1 MKKLL
6 TIGLLTATF
15 ATAMNAQP
23 KLASDNIDEVLKA
36 MTLEEKAKL
45 LVGGANNFFGANA
58 VVGGEADLVAGAAGT
73 SPAIPRLGIPATVLT
88 DGPAGVRINPT
99 RKGTDKTY
107 YATAFPIGSCLASTW
122 NTELV
127 SKVGEAIGNE
137 TKEYRCDVILG
148 PGMNLHRNPLC
159 GRNFEYYSED
169 PLLTGKIAA
178 AYIQGVQSQGA
189 GVSAKH
195 FAVNSQ
201 ETDRTAVDERVSQ
214 RAARELYLRGFEI
227 AVRESDP
234 WTIMASYN
242 QVNGQYSMGNHDL
255 LTKILREDW
264 GYKGI
269 VMTDWIGIR
278 EGLETISEV
287 HAGNDLM
294 EPGQPAQVEE
304 IIKGVK
310 EGKLDIADVDRNVRR
325 MLEYIVKTPSFR
337 QYPASNNPDFK
348 AHAAITRQSAAE
360 GIVLLKNNGALPF
373 RTEGNHNSQFSARAC
388 SLSSERTLNSQLIK
402 TVALF
407 GENSYDF
414 LSGGTGSGCVHPPY
428 VVDMLQGL
436 ENAGIKSSAT
446 LTDIYRKYIDYAR
459 IKFQAER
466 HPAKWFQTEMMGQ
479 QKYPEISLSPI
490 AINKEV
496 QAADAA
502 IITIGR
508 QAGEGIDRDIDTEFN
523 LIPEERALITDVCNA
538 FHAAGKPVI
547 VIINSGSVIETASWS
562 SYPDAILCA
571 WQPGMEGGNSIADL
585 LTGKV
590 NPSGKLTMTWPIAAT
605 DHASTKNFPGNID
618 DYTFQMMVGNK
629 MPVPGHAYTNH
640 EEDIYVGY
648 RFFDTFNKE
657 VAYPF
662 GFGLS
667 YTTFAFSKPV
677 VKLSTLRSALP
688 LGSSKNSQLSTL
700 NSQLSTL
707 NSQLSTVQVSI
718 TVKNTGAVSGKEVAQ
733 VYVQAPKGRLEKPV
747 QELKAFAKTRELQPG
762 ESQTLTMTIPVRDL
776 ASFDEAGSQ
785 WITEAGTYTFRIGNN
800 SRNIA
805 ATAQLKIAEYTEKT
819 TNALAPQQPLKL
831 LKQ

>member
-1 MKKLL
+1 M
-6 TIGLLTATF
+6 TT
-15 ATAMNAQP
+15 NAQP
-23 KLASDNIDEVLKA
+23 QLRADNIDEVLKA

-45 LVGGANNFFGANA
+45 LVGGANNFFGTGA

-88 DGPAGVRINPT
+88 DGPAGVRIDPT

-255 LTKILREDW
+255 LTKILRNDW

-325 MLEYIVKTPSFR
+325 MLEYIVKTPSFH
-337 QYPASNNPDFK
+337 QYPASNAPDFK

-360 GIVLLKNNGALPF
+360 GIVLLKNNGVLPF
-373 RTEGNHNSQFSARAC
+373 RTEGN
-388 SLSSERTLNSQLIK
+388 LSPLTSHHSPLIK

-466 HPAKWFQTEMMGQ
+466 HPAKWFQTEYMGQ

-490 AINKEV
+490 AIGKEV
-496 QAADAA
+496 KAADAA

-523 LIPEERALITDVCNA
+523 LIPEERSLIVDVCNA

-618 DYTFQMMVGNK
+618 DYSFQMMVGKK
-629 MPVPGHAYTNH
+629 MPIPGHTYTNH

-648 RFFDTFNKE
+648 RYFDTFNRE

-667 YTTFAFSKPV
+667 YTTFEMSKPA
-677 VKLSTLRSALP
+677 VKAKGNSA
-688 LGSSKNSQLSTL
+688 
-700 NSQLSTL
+700 
-707 NSQLSTVQVSI
+707 VEVSV
-718 TVKNTGAVSGKEVAQ
+718 TVKNTGAVAGKEVAQ
-733 VYVQAPKGRLEKPV
+733 VYVTAPKGRLEKPA

-785 WITEAGTYTFRIGNN
+785 WLTEAGTYTFRIGFS
-800 SRNIA
+800 SRDIKASLPIA
-805 ATAQLKIAEYTEKT
+805 LKEYTEKT
-819 TNALAPQQPLKL
+819 TNALAPQQTLNL

>member
-6 TIGLLTATF
+6 TLGLSVLLTTATM
-15 ATAMNAQP
+15 TAQT
-23 KLASDNIDEVLKA
+23 KLRADNIDEVLKA

-45 LVGGANNFFGANA
+45 LVGGANNFFGAGA

-88 DGPAGVRINPT
+88 DGPAGVRIDPT

-127 SKVGEAIGNE
+127 SQVGQAIGNE

-178 AYIQGVQSQGA
+178 AYIQGVQKEGV

-201 ETDRTAVDERVSQ
+201 ETDRTSVDERVSQ

-242 QVNGQYSMGNHDL
+242 KINGQFSMGNHDL
-255 LTKILREDW
+255 LTKILRDDW

-278 EGLETISEV
+278 EGLPTITEV
-287 HAGNDLM
+287 QAGNDLM
-294 EPGQPAQVEE
+294 EPGQPAQVQE
-304 IIKGVK
+304 IIEGVK
-310 EGKLDIADVDRNVRR
+310 SGKLDITDVDRNVRR

-337 QYPASNNPDFK
+337 QYPASNNPDFV

-360 GIVLLKNNGALPF
+360 GIVLLKNNGTLPWKN
-373 RTEGNHNSQFSARAC
+373 GA
-388 SLSSERTLNSQLIK
+388 IK
-402 TVALF
+402 TVSLF

-436 ENAGIKSSAT
+436 ENAGIKSSPV
-446 LTDIYRKYIDYAR
+446 LTDIYRKYIEFAKV
-459 IKFQAER
+459 KFQAER

-479 QKYPEISLSPI
+479 QKYPEIGLSPI

-496 QAADAA
+496 TTADAA

-523 LIPEERALITDVCNA
+523 LVPEERALIVDVCNA
-538 FHAAGKPVI
+538 FHEAGKPVI
-547 VIINSGSVIETASWS
+547 VIINSGSVIETSSWS
-562 SYPDAILCA
+562 GYPDAILCA

-605 DHASTKNFPGNID
+605 DHASTKNFPGYLDQYSKDIMRS
-618 DYTFQMMVGNK
+618 YTGKVAGND
-629 MPVPGHAYTNH
+629 YTNH

-648 RFFDTFNKE
+648 RYFDTFNRE

-662 GFGLS
+662 GYGLS
-667 YTTFAFSKPV
+667 YTTFEMLKPA
-677 VKLSTLRSALP
+677 VKANGGLV
-688 LGSSKNSQLSTL
+688 
-700 NSQLSTL
+700 
-707 NSQLSTVQVSI
+707 TVSV
-718 TVKNTGAVSGKEVAQ
+718 TVKNTGSVAGKEVVQ
-733 VYVQAPKGRLEKPV
+733 VYVQAPAGKLEKPA
-747 QELKAFAKTRELQPG
+747 QELKAFAKTRELKPG

-776 ASFDEAGSQ
+776 ASFDETGSQ
-785 WITEAGTYTFRIGNN
+785 WLTEAGTYTFRLGFS
-800 SRNIA
+800 SRDIKA
-805 ATAQLKIAEYTEKT
+805 SLPLALKEYTEKT
-819 TNALAPQQPLKL
+819 SNALAPQQKLNLLKL
-831 LKQ
+831 Q

>member
-1 MKKLL
+1 M
-6 TIGLLTATF
+6 TA
-15 ATAMNAQP
+15 NAQIQ
-23 KLASDNIDEVLKA
+23 LRADNIDEVLNA

-45 LVGGANNFFGANA
+45 LVGGANNFFGTGA

-73 SPAIPRLGIPATVLT
+73 TPQISRLGIPATVLT
-88 DGPAGVRINPT
+88 DGPAGVRIDPT
-99 RKGTDKTY
+99 RKGTDQTY

-122 NTELV
+122 NAELV
-127 SKVGEAIGNE
+127 GKVGEAIGNE

-169 PLLTGKIAA
+169 PFVTGKIAA
-178 AYIQGVQSQGA
+178 AYIKGVQSQGA

-201 ETDRTAVDERVSQ
+201 ETERTSVDERVSQ

-227 AVRESDP
+227 AVRESAP
-234 WTIMASYN
+234 WTVMASYN
-242 QVNGQYSMGNHDL
+242 KVNGQFSMGNYDL
-255 LTKILREDW
+255 LTKILRDDW

-278 EGLETISEV
+278 QGLPTITEV

-294 EPGQPAQVEE
+294 EPGQPAQVDE
-304 IIKGVK
+304 IVAGVK
-310 EGKLDIADVDRNVRR
+310 SGKLDIADVDRNVRR
-325 MLEYIVKTPSFR
+325 ILEYIVKTPSFYK
-337 QYPASNNPDFK
+337 YPATNKPDFE

-360 GIVLLKNNGALPF
+360 GIVLLKNNGTLPWK
-373 RTEGNHNSQFSARAC
+373 GN
-388 SLSSERTLNSQLIK
+388 IK

-407 GENSYDF
+407 GENSYEF

-428 VVDMLQGL
+428 VIDMLNGL
-436 ENAGIKSSAT
+436 KNAGISSSPV
-446 LTDIYRKYIDYAR
+446 LTDIYRKYIEYAKV
-459 IKFQAER
+459 KFQAER
-466 HPAKWFQTEMMGQ
+466 HPAKWFQTETMGQ
-479 QKYPEISLSPI
+479 QKYPEIALSPI

-496 QAADAA
+496 ATADAA

-523 LIPEERALITDVCNA
+523 LVHEEHALIIDVCNA
-538 FHAAGKPVI
+538 FHQAGKPVI

-562 SYPDAILCA
+562 GYPDAILCA

-605 DHASTKNFPGNID
+605 DHESTKNFPGNLD
-618 DYTFQMMVGNK
+618 QYTFEMMVGNK
-629 MPVPGHAYTNH
+629 MPIPGHAYTNH

-648 RFFDTFNKE
+648 RYFDTFKKE

-667 YTTFAFSKPV
+667 YTTFEITKPV
-677 VKLSTLRSALP
+677 VKSRGNLVDIS
-688 LGSSKNSQLSTL
+688 
-700 NSQLSTL
+700 
-707 NSQLSTVQVSI
+707 V
-718 TVKNTGAVSGKEVAQ
+718 TVKNTGSVAGKEVVQ
-733 VYVQAPKGRLEKPV
+733 VYVQAPKGKLEKPC
-747 QELKAFAKTRELQPG
+747 QELTAFAKTRELKPG
-762 ESQTLTMTIPVRDL
+762 ESQTVTMNLLLRDL

-785 WITEAGTYTFRIGNN
+785 WLTEAGTYTFRIGAN
-800 SRNIA
+800 SRDIK
-805 ATAQLKIAEYTEKT
+805 ATASLKLPEYTEKT
-819 TNALAPQQPLKL
+819 SNALAPQQPLNL

>member
-1 MKKLL
+1 MLKPRKILLAGLTALL
-6 TIGLLTATF
+6 TTT
-15 ATAMNAQP
+15 MNAQTP
-23 KLASDNIDEVLKA
+23 KLRADNIDVVLKA

-45 LVGGANNFFGANA
+45 LVGGANNFFGAGA

-88 DGPAGVRINPT
+88 DGPAGVRIDPT

-127 SKVGEAIGNE
+127 GKVGEAIGNE

-178 AYIQGVQSQGA
+178 AYINGVQSQGA

-195 FAVNSQ
+195 FAINSQ
-201 ETDRTAVDERVSQ
+201 ETDRTSVDERLSQ
-214 RAARELYLRGFEI
+214 RAARELYLKGFEI
-227 AVRESDP
+227 AVRESNP

-242 QVNGQYSMGNHDL
+242 KINGQFSKGNHDL
-255 LTKILREDW
+255 LTKILRDDW

-278 EGLETISEV
+278 QGLPTITEV
-287 HAGNDLM
+287 QAGNDLM
-294 EPGQPAQVEE
+294 EPGQPAQVKE
-304 IIKGVK
+304 IVEGVK
-310 EGKLDIADVDRNVRR
+310 SGKLDIADVDRNVRR
-325 MLEYIVKTPSFR
+325 MLEYIVKTPSFH

-360 GIVLLKNNGALPF
+360 GIVLLKNNGTLPWKS
-373 RTEGNHNSQFSARAC
+373 GA
-388 SLSSERTLNSQLIK
+388 IK

-414 LSGGTGSGCVHPPY
+414 FSGGTGSGCVHPPY
-428 VVDMLQGL
+428 VVDMLEGL
-436 ENAGIKSSAT
+436 KNVGITSSPT
-446 LTDIYRKYIDYAR
+446 LTNIYRKYIEYAKV
-459 IKFQAER
+459 KFQAER
-466 HPAKWFQTEMMGQ
+466 HPAKWYQQEAFGQ
-479 QKYPEISLSPI
+479 QKYPEIAISPI
-490 AINKEV
+490 CIENEV
-496 QAADAA
+496 RTADAA

-508 QAGEGIDRDIDTEFN
+508 QAGEGVDRDIDTEFN
-523 LIPEERALITDVCNA
+523 LVPEERALITDVCNA

-547 VIINSGSVIETASWS
+547 VIINSGSVIETASWDG
-562 SYPDAILCA
+562 YPDAVLCA

-585 LTGKV
+585 LMGKV
-590 NPSGKLTMTWPIAAT
+590 SPSGKLTMTWPIAAT
-605 DHASTKNFPGNID
+605 DHASTKNFPGNMD
-618 DYTFQMMVGNK
+618 DYTFKQMVGNNS
-629 MPVPGHAYTNH
+629 PIPGHAYTNH

-648 RFFDTFNKE
+648 RFFDTFQRE

-667 YTTFAFSKPV
+667 YTTFEFSKPA
-677 VKLSTLRSALP
+677 VKVN
-688 LGSSKNSQLSTL
+688 GDNI
-700 NSQLSTL
+700 
-707 NSQLSTVQVSI
+707 TVNIS
-718 TVKNTGAVSGKEVAQ
+718 VKNTGKVSGKEVVQ
-733 VYVQAPKGRLEKPV
+733 VYVTAPKGKLEKPA
-747 QELKAFAKTRELQPG
+747 QELKGFAKTRELKPG
-762 ESQTLTMTIPVRDL
+762 ESQTLTITIAHRDL

-785 WITEAGTYTFRIGNN
+785 WLAEAGTYTFRIGSS
-800 SRNIA
+800 SRDIHQT
-805 ATAQLKIAEYTEKT
+805 ATAKLKEYTEKT
-819 TNALAPQQPLKL
+819 TNALAPQQPLRL

>member
-1 MKKLL
+1 MKRIMFTGVLLLLMASTMSAQTKLR
-6 TIGLLTATF
+6 A
-15 ATAMNAQP
+15 
-23 KLASDNIDEVLKA
+23 DNIDEVLKA
-36 MTLEEKAKL
+36 MTIEEKAKL
-45 LVGGANNFFGANA
+45 MVGGANNFFGAGA

-73 SPAIPRLGIPATVLT
+73 TPRIERLGIPATVLT
-88 DGPAGVRINPT
+88 DGPAGVRIDPT
-99 RKGTDKTY
+99 REGTTQTY

-169 PLLTGKIAA
+169 PLVTGKIAA
-178 AYIQGVQSQGA
+178 AYIKGVQSQGA

-242 QVNGQYSMGNHDL
+242 KVNGEFSMGNHDL

-278 EGLETISEV
+278 NGLPTINEV

-294 EPGQPAQVEE
+294 EPGQPAQVQE
-304 IIKGVK
+304 IIEGVK
-310 EGKLDIADVDRNVRR
+310 SGKLSMENVDRNVRR
-325 MLEYIVKTPSFR
+325 MLEYIVKTPSFNN
-337 QYPASNNPDFK
+337 YPYTNKPDFE

-360 GIVLLKNNGALPF
+360 GIVLLKNNGALPWK
-373 RTEGNHNSQFSARAC
+373 GGK
-388 SLSSERTLNSQLIK
+388 IK

-428 VVDMLQGL
+428 VVDMLTGL
-436 ENAGIKSSAT
+436 KNAGINSSAT

-459 IKFQAER
+459 VKFQAER

-479 QKYPEISLSPI
+479 QKYPEIGISPI
-490 AINKEV
+490 AIDKEV
-496 QAADAA
+496 AGADAA

-508 QAGEGIDRDIDTEFN
+508 QAGEGIDRDIATEFN
-523 LIPEERALITDVCNA
+523 LVPEEQALIKDVCNA
-538 FHAAGKPVI
+538 FHQAGKPVV

-562 SYPDAILCA
+562 GYPDAILCA
-571 WQPGMEGGNSIADL
+571 WQPGMEGGNSVADL

-590 NPSGKLTMTWPIAAT
+590 NPSGKLTMTWPLAAT
-605 DHASTKNFPGNID
+605 DHPSTKGYPGTMD
-618 DYTFQMMVGNK
+618 FYTYEVTRGYTGQVAGYD
-629 MPVPGHAYTNH
+629 YTNH
-640 EEDIYVGY
+640 DEDIYVGY
-648 RFFDTFNKE
+648 RFFDTFNRE

-667 YTTFAFSKPV
+667 YTTFEFSKPV
-677 VKLSTLRSALP
+677 VKAK
-688 LGSSKNSQLSTL
+688 GKDA
-700 NSQLSTL
+700 
-707 NSQLSTVQVSI
+707 VEVSI

-733 VYVQAPKGRLEKPV
+733 VYVTAPKGRIEKPA

-785 WITEAGTYTFRIGNN
+785 WLTEAGNYTFRIGNS
-800 SRNIA
+800 SRNLPLSVA
-805 ATAQLKIAEYTEKT
+805 LTLKEYTEKVN
-819 TNALAPQQPLKL
+819 NALAPKQKLNL
-831 LKQ
+831 LKH

>member
-1 MKKLL
+1 MKE
-6 TIGLLTATF
+6 LLTAGLLAMLTMTMNGQTKQKADF
-15 ATAMNAQP
+15 ATP
-23 KLASDNIDEVLKA
+23 HSDLKLRSENIDEVIKA

-45 LVGGANNFFGANA
+45 LVGGANNFFGTTA
-58 VVGGEADLVAGAAGT
+58 VVGGEADLVPGAAGT

-88 DGPAGVRINPT
+88 DGPAGVRIDPT

-122 NTELV
+122 NTDLV

-178 AYIQGVQSQGA
+178 AYIKGVQSQGA

-201 ETDRTAVDERVSQ
+201 ETDRTSVDERVSQ

-227 AVRESDP
+227 AVRESNP

-242 QVNGQYSMGNHDL
+242 KVNGEFSMCNHDL

-264 GYKGI
+264 GYQGI

-278 EGLETISEV
+278 EGLPTTREV
-287 HAGNDLM
+287 YAGNDLM
-294 EPGQPAQVEE
+294 EPGQPAQVQE
-304 IIKGVK
+304 IIDGVK
-310 EGKLDIADVDRNVRR
+310 NGSLNIADVDRNVRR
-325 MLEYIVKTPSFR
+325 MLEYIVKTPSFH

-373 RTEGNHNSQFSARAC
+373 RTEENS
-388 SLSSERTLNSQLIK
+388 SLFTLHSSLIK

-428 VVDMLQGL
+428 VVDMLEGL
-436 ENAGIKSSAT
+436 KNAGIKSSPV
-446 LTDIYRKYIDYAR
+446 LTDIYRKYIEYAKA
-459 IKFQAER
+459 KFQAER
-466 HPAKWFQTEMMGQ
+466 HPAKWYQMEMFGQ
-479 QKYPEISLSPI
+479 QKYPEIAIDPI
-490 AINKEV
+490 CINNEV
-496 QAADAA
+496 KNADAA

-508 QAGEGIDRDIDTEFN
+508 QAGEGVDRDIDTEFN
-523 LIPEERALITDVCNA
+523 LIPAERALIIDVCNI

-605 DHASTKNFPGNID
+605 DHPSTKNFPGNID
-618 DYTFQMMVGNK
+618 FYSFKEMAASK
-629 MPVPGHAYTNH
+629 RPISGHTYTNH

-648 RFFDTFNKE
+648 RFFDTFQKD

-667 YTTFAFSKPV
+667 YTTFELSKPV
-677 VKLSTLRSALP
+677 VKAK
-688 LGSSKNSQLSTL
+688 GN
-700 NSQLSTL
+700 N
-707 NSQLSTVQVSI
+707 VEISI
-718 TVKNTGAVSGKEVAQ
+718 VVKNTGSVSGKEVAQ
-733 VYVQAPKGRLEKPV
+733 VYVQAPKGRLEKPAH
-747 QELKAFAKTRELQPG
+747 ELKAFAKTRELKPG
-762 ESQTLTMTIPVRDL
+762 ESQTLTMTVPVRDL

-785 WITEAGTYTFRIGNN
+785 WLTEAGVYSFRIGFS
-800 SRNIA
+800 SRDIKA
-805 ATAQLKIAEYTEKT
+805 SVPVTLKEYTEKT
-819 TNALAPQQPLKL
+819 TNALAPQQELNL

>member
-1 MKKLL
+1 M
-6 TIGLLTATF
+6 T
-15 ATAMNAQP
+15 MNAQT
-23 KLASDNIDEVLKA
+23 KLRADNIDEMLKA

-45 LVGGANNFFGANA
+45 LVGGANNFFSANA

-127 SKVGEAIGNE
+127 RQVGQAIGNE

-178 AYIQGVQSQGA
+178 AYIQGVQQEGV

-195 FAVNSQ
+195 FAINSQ
-201 ETDRTAVDERVSQ
+201 ETDRTSVDERVSQ

-242 QVNGQYSMGNHDL
+242 KINGQYSMGNYDL

-278 EGLETISEV
+278 EGLPTITEV
-287 HAGNDLM
+287 QAGNDLM
-294 EPGQPAQVEE
+294 EPGQPAQIQE
-304 IIKGVK
+304 IIEGVK
-310 EGKLDIADVDRNVRR
+310 SGKLAMADVDRNVRR

-337 QYPASNNPDFK
+337 NYPASNNPDFV
-348 AHAAITRQSAAE
+348 AHATITRQSAAE
-360 GIVLLKNNGALPF
+360 GIVLLKNNGTLPWKD
-373 RTEGNHNSQFSARAC
+373 EA
-388 SLSSERTLNSQLIK
+388 IK

-436 ENAGIKSSAT
+436 ENAGIKSSPV
-446 LTDIYRKYIDYAR
+446 LTNIYRKYIEFAKV
-459 IKFQAER
+459 KFQAER
-466 HPAKWFQTEMMGQ
+466 HPAKWYQREEFGQ
-479 QKYPEISLSPI
+479 QKYPEI
-490 AINKEV
+490 AINPICIDNEV
-496 QAADAA
+496 KDADAA

-508 QAGEGIDRDIDTEFN
+508 QAGEGVDRDLNTEFN
-523 LIPEERALITDVCNA
+523 LIPEERALIMDVCNA
-538 FHAAGKPVI
+538 FHAVGKPVI

-605 DHASTKNFPGNID
+605 DHASTKNFPGQLD
-618 DYTFQMMVGNK
+618 DYTFQMMVGSSA
-629 MPVPGHAYTNH
+629 PIPGHAYTNH

-648 RFFDTFNKE
+648 RYFDTFRRE

-667 YTTFAFSKPV
+667 YTTFAFSQPK
-677 VKLSTLRSALP
+677 VKVGKDAVTL
-688 LGSSKNSQLSTL
+688 
-700 NSQLSTL
+700 
-707 NSQLSTVQVSI
+707 SI
-718 TVKNTGAVSGKEVAQ
+718 TVKNTGSVSGKEVAQ
-733 VYVQAPKGRLEKPV
+733 VYVAAPQGKLEKPA
-747 QELKAFAKTRELQPG
+747 QELKAFAKTRELQPD

-785 WITEAGTYTFRIGNN
+785 WLTEAGTYTFHIGSS
-800 SRNIA
+800 SRDIH
-805 ATAQLKIAEYTEKT
+805 ATLSAKIAEYTEKVN
-819 TNALAPQQPLKL
+819 NALAPSQPLHL
-831 LKQ
+831 LKH